1 MEWLAANHDVVQSL
15 CSHLPEQMSIPK
27 HTTEVIVDPAFAK
40 GVKIFGVLV
49 ILALG
54 WQVLTP
60 STSAIKT
67 PTKEA
72 PTCAKEAWICAAE
85 KHEIK
90 MRWGCED
97 AIKDGLKDP
106 RSYQANDVRYWPSMD
121 VDPALVMVKINY
133 SAKNGFGGSVRGNAV
148 CHADASGN
156 ILSAKYL

>member
-1 MEWLAANHDVVQSL
+1 MKLFTALASVAFIGFVGL
-15 CSHLPEQMSIPK
+15 AIAAPK
-27 HTTEVIVDPAFAK
+27 QD
-40 GVKIFGVLV
+40 
-49 ILALG
+49 LAG
-54 WQVLTP
+54 
-60 STSAIKT
+60 SAIKT

-72 PTCAKEAWICAAE
+72 PTCTKEAWICAAE
-85 KHEIK
+85 KHEIT